1 MTITTEL
8 ANFRIDNACDI
19 TQLPDTV
26 WLRYYNDGRDVVIDS
41 IIEEKEDYFYNEIR
55 ANLVSWQREYTIP
68 KRGDLDEDWN
78 PMDWLKKIKWIS
90 VKFKSTDTDFTKLD
104 GRVMENLDYDLLSY
118 DETTHPFY
126 VTSDNS
132 NFIYP
137 TPTENIT
144 HGMIIY
150 WIMYPQ
156 LLTLS
161 SEETLPDNIKKVIL
175 LYVAERF
182 FTSQKLYNE
191 ATIAGNKFQ
200 VELSRILTTL
210 SGRNQWPK
218 TITTPNLNNFA

>member
-1 MTITTEL
+1 MTISTEL
-8 ANFRIDNACDI
+8 ANFRIDNACDT

-26 WLRYYNDGRDVVIDS
+26 WLRYYNDGRDVLIDR

-68 KRGDLDEDWN
+68 KRGELDQSWN
-78 PMDWLKKIKWIS
+78 PMDWLKKIKGIS
-90 VKFKSTDTDFTKLD
+90 IKFKSTDTDFTKLD
-104 GRVMENLDYDLLSY
+104 CSVLENLDYDLLSY
-118 DETTHPFY
+118 DETTRPFY

-132 NFIYP
+132 NFLYP

-144 HGMIIY
+144 NGMIIY
-150 WIMYPQ
+150 GIMYPQ

-161 SEETLPDNIKKVIL
+161 SEETLPDNIKKAIL

-200 VELSRILTTL
+200 IELSRIAKTL

-218 TITTPNLNNFA
+218 TITTPYLNYLA